1 MKKMLTESKKLN
13 IAIILFIIVNVIAI
27 IIGTLYSILG
37 LMPYHRTSL
46 GMSPSKINSFN
57 PNIMPFIYIIIR
69 VNGFLFL
76 TSGINGLIV
85 IYYGI
90 RNKEKWAWLY
100 NLVAFIL
107 ISIPLVVLLYN
118 ETFAMPFPLALFV
131 FIIWLIG
138 LGISYKEI
146 FG

>member
-1 MKKMLTESKKLN
+1 MLTESKKLN
-13 IAIILFIIVNVIAI
+13 IAIILFIIVYVIAI
-27 IIGTLYSILG
+27 IIGSLYSILG

-46 GMSPSKINSFN
+46 GMSTSRINSFN

-76 TSGINGLIV
+76 TLGINGLLI

-100 NLVAFIL
+100 NLISFIF

-131 FIIWLIG
+131 FILWILA
-138 LGISYKEI
+138 LGISYREI

>member
-46 GMSPSKINSFN
+46 GMSPTKINSFN
-57 PNIMPFIYIIIR
+57 PNIMLFIYIIIR